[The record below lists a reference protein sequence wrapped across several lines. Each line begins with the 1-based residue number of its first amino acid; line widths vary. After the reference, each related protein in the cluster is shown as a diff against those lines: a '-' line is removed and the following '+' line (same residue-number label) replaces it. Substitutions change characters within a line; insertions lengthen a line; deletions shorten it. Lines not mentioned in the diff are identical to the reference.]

1 MTGGLAMDLGERRHR
16 NLHLGD
22 GGRQVAKAHRRADGD
37 SRPFRPASDIF
48 GDEVHA
54 CSSPFGQ
61 PDSVVCQS
69 PLRRSIRI
77 ASRDRARFQSRHPK
91 GGHRVSSRRRV
102 SPNSTIRI
110 TRSGRRGGVN
120 DCFRM
125 EQKFNH
131 GLQPIHA
138 IKDQRLSAWQTE

>member
-61 PDSVVCQS
+61 PDGVVCQS

-77 ASRDRARFQSRHPK
+77 APGSSRAIRR

-102 SPNSTIRI
+102 SPSSTIRI
-110 TRSGRRGGVN
+110 TRSGRRGGVD